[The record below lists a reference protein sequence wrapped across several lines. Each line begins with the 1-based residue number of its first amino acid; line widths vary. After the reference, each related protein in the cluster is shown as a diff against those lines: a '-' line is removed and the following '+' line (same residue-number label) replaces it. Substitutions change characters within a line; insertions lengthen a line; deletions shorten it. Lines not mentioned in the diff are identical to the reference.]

1 MCRDSWDA
9 EASAYLVGDLVR
21 EVDGLLRRNHGQLCG
36 GAERAIGLRSE
47 QPHATADSAGV
58 DTRAD

>member
-21 EVDGLLRRNHGQLCG
+21 EVDGCSAGTTVNCAAVPNG
-36 GAERAIGLRSE
+36 RSE